1 MLKRLICVTA
11 LTCAGT
17 IAAPA
22 WAGPIHF
29 DLVQAMRD
37 EAYTLTGAKSGATFP
52 SGGETAAETASLTN
66 GGISVTF
73 SAGNLDP
80 NKKIVT
86 NPPYVYLDKD
96 PDDTDLD
103 YGGSGLGVCQT
114 WTTGCAGEDEISID
128 NTELLFA
135 NFNQVVTL
143 TDLLFSPEN
152 NTPLITEGDAESLVA
167 VSADGGG
174 SWGGYLQNTGYTGT
188 SFVFAVQSTAL
199 GFFEDAAGLGG
210 ENGGKEFYLR
220 EFKAKAVPEP
230 GSIALFGTGLLVFF
244 LRRLQRPN
252 AA

>member
-1 MLKRLICVTA
+1 MLKKLISVVA

-37 EAYTLTGAKSGATFP
+37 QAYTLTGAKSGATSP
-52 SGGETAAETASLTN
+52 SGGETAAETASLTY

-73 SAGNLDP
+73 SAGNLSSDGEL
-80 NKKIVT
+80 VT

-96 PDDTDLD
+96 PDKTNLD

-114 WTTGCAGEDEISID
+114 WTTGCGGEDEISID
-128 NTELLFA
+128 KTELLFA
-135 NFNQVVTL
+135 NFNQLVTL
-143 TDLLFSPEN
+143 TDFLFSAEN
-152 NTPLITEGDAESLVA
+152 NTPLITEGDAEALVA
-167 VSADGGG
+167 VSANGGG
-174 SWGGYLQNTGYTGT
+174 SWGGYLRNTAYTGT

-199 GFFEDAAGLGG
+199 GLDDAIGDDS

-220 EFKAKAVPEP
+220 EFKAQAVPEP
-230 GSIALFGTGLLVFF
+230 GTIALLGIGLLGLAG
-244 LRRLQRPN
+244 LRRFQRPYL
-252 AA
+252 A